1 MIPTT
6 QTDEATVPPTAA
18 GGTLTVTTETPG
30 WWRVVFE
37 NPPIN
42 MYDPAVLRDFQDLTT
57 RIENDTEVRV
67 VTFET
72 AHPRFFMAHI
82 DLLQVGGAAED
93 DPASTSDAGPTGL
106 PPWPDVLMRLE
117 RAPVITVGVLRGRA
131 RGVGSEFLLALDVR
145 FASRELGII
154 SQPEIGFGFFPGG
167 GGMERLPLA
176 VGRARALEI
185 IAGGEDFDADTAE
198 RYGWVNRSIPDADLD
213 AFVERFAR
221 RVAGFDKAP
230 IAATKELL
238 NDRVPMAQGHH
249 LVETQ
254 AKFFEVSAG
263 PAVGGHVTAF
273 LERGGQTDAGFELN
287 LGDHL
292 VEM

>member
-1 MIPTT
+1 MST
-6 QTDEATVPPTAA
+6 ATN
-18 GGTLTVTTETPG
+18 TLSVTEVSPG

-42 MYDPAVLRDFQDLTT
+42 MYDPSVLADFQDLVG
-57 RIENDTEVRV
+57 RIESAPELKV

-72 AHPRFFMAHI
+72 ANPKFFMAHI
-82 DLLQVGGAAED
+82 DLLQIGGE
-93 DPASTSDAGPTGL
+93 ASEKDARQNEPGPTGL

-117 RAPVITVGVLRGRA
+117 RAPVVTVGVLRGRA
-131 RGVGSEFLLALDVR
+131 RGVGSEFLLALDIR
-145 FASRELGII
+145 FASRELGVLG
-154 SQPEIGFGFFPGG
+154 QPEIGFGFFPGG

-185 IAGGEDFDADTAE
+185 IAGGEDFDAETAE
-198 RYGWVNRSIPDADLD
+198 RYGWVNRTVADAELD
-213 AFVERFAR
+213 GFVARFAR
-221 RVAGFDKAP
+221 RVASFDKAP

-238 NDRVPMAQGHH
+238 NKRVRMAEPAD

-254 AKFFEVSAG
+254 TRFFEVSAG
-263 PAVGGHVTAF
+263 PEVGEHVAKF
-273 LERGGQTDAGFELN
+273 LQQGGQTDGDFEFR

-292 VEM
+292 TAM

>member
-1 MIPTT
+1 MTT
-6 QTDEATVPPTAA
+6 ATTTTSTLSVTEVTA
-18 GGTLTVTTETPG
+18 G
-30 WWRVVFE
+30 WWRVLFE

-42 MYDPAVLRDFQDLTT
+42 MYDPGVLSDFQELIT
-57 RIENDTEVRV
+57 RIEAADDLKI
-67 VTFET
+67 VTFES
-72 AHPRFFMAHI
+72 ANPAFYMAHI
-82 DLLQVGGAAED
+82 DLLQVGGAAPED
-93 DPASTSDAGPTGL
+93 AASTSDAGPTGL

-117 RAPVITVGVLRGRA
+117 RAPVVTVGVLRGRA

-167 GGMERLPLA
+167 GGMERLPLT

-185 IAGGEDFDADTAE
+185 IVGGEDFDADTAE
-198 RYGWVNRSIPDADLD
+198 RYGWVNRAVPDAELD
-213 AFVERFAR
+213 AFVARFAQ
-221 RVAGFDKAP
+221 RVAAFDKTP

-238 NDRVPMAQGHH
+238 NARVRMAVAAD

-263 PAVGGHVTAF
+263 PQVGQHVTAF
-273 LERGGQTDAGFELN
+273 LQSGGQTESDFELR
-287 LGDHL
+287 LGDRL
-292 VEM
+292 TEM